1 VNKKSISSGD
11 TETIKQEI
19 RKLIEKY
26 DRVAEE
32 KRINQ
37 YNEEMTKKDFILP
50 LFRALGWNTEDSSEV
65 SAEEKISKKRADY
78 SFRINGIPKFFLE
91 AKPIKADLNK
101 PEYIEQ
107 AINYAW
113 HKGCPWAVLTDFEN
127 IKIYNA
133 EWKSENPIQQNLLKD
148 IPCPS
153 FIERFDELFLLSK
166 ESFEKGL
173 LDKEAEKWGKRTKK
187 ISVDKQLL
195 TDFTR
200 FRELLSKN
208 ITKLNQSKNITEEDL
223 DEAVQRILD
232 RLIFIRNCED
242 RELEAK
248 TLISGY
254 REWESRGR
262 GQLIKSLR
270 NIFIDFDKKYN
281 SKIFANHLCDSLD
294 IDNEV
299 LHEIIEGLYYTKDKS
314 VSYDFSAIDADVLG
328 TIYEQYLGNILRK
341 SEKRAKLTEN
351 HMHRKEQ
358 GIYYTPTY
366 IVDFIVKNTLGELLK
381 DKKIN
386 VEKIRILD
394 PACGSGSFLI
404 KAFDILNKYWMEKDK
419 TYDQLHLDY
428 TGTGE
433 SYSKKIGIL
442 QNSIFGVDLDKQ
454 AVEIAQLNL
463 LLRITEKGQRLPLLQ
478 QNIKCGNSL
487 IDDPAIAGDKAFK
500 WEEEFKQIMDEGGFD
515 VVIGNPPY
523 VRADVDNI
531 SYQKQRKEMESSGQY
546 ETLYEKWDLYI
557 AFIERGLKLLKEGGR
572 FSFIISNSFNTSK
585 YADKLKKYILDN
597 YYLKQIDFF
606 KNVEVFKGVGVESVI
621 LTIEKTKAKRK
632 TRRILHINSFD
643 NYTELTPSDDI
654 VKMFRISTEIDFDK
668 KIENTQLLGEIC
680 YLSVGMVLNAN
691 EKTAKGEFKKDEL
704 ISNIKDAIH
713 TKSYV
718 EAEDITRY
726 FIKHLRYLEW
736 NTNRIPKKIRRP
748 TFPELYI
755 HTKLIRGRTTD
766 AIFDENQLVC
776 NDGCIVIVPFSELKG
791 VNNRSIEGSIKKWS
805 NKNRNQLEE
814 ISKEFNLKY
823 ILGILNS
830 KFAKFYLNTIR
841 RHRIE
846 YYFYPDDI
854 KNLPIKIVPESQQ
867 QLLIQL
873 VDKMLSLN
881 KRLNEIGDKKTDE
894 RADIEEE
901 IKHTDNEIDEL
912 VYKIYGI
919 TEEEKKIIEESLK

>member
-1 VNKKSISSGD
+1 VNKKGITSGD
-11 TETIKQEI
+11 TEVIKQEI
-19 RKLIEKY
+19 KKLVEKY
-26 DRVAEE
+26 NRVAEE

-50 LFRALGWNTEDSSEV
+50 LFHALGWNTEDSSEV

-101 PEYIEQ
+101 PEYTEQ

-148 IPCPS
+148 ISCSS

-166 ESFEKGL
+166 EGFEKSL

-223 DEAVQRILD
+223 DEVVQRILD

-270 NIFIDFDKKYN
+270 DIFIDFDKKYN

-294 IDNEV
+294 IDNEI

-314 VSYDFSAIDADVLG
+314 VSYDFSAIEADVLG

-341 SEKRAKLTEN
+341 SDKRAKLTEN

-394 PACGSGSFLI
+394 PACGSGSFLT
-404 KAFDILNKYWMEKDK
+404 KAFDVLNEYWMRKDK

-433 SYSKKIGIL
+433 FYSKKIGIL
-442 QNSIFGVDLDKQ
+442 QNNIFGVDLDKQ

-500 WEEEFKQIMDEGGFD
+500 WEEEFKQIMNEGGFD

-523 VRADVDNI
+523 VNIHSLSKEDIDFYRFKYFSADHQFDLFALFIEKAISLLREGGKFGFIVPALVLRGYQYTKIRKHMFDQSKIDIIYELGDNVFEGVQMPTCI
-531 SYQKQRKEMESSGQY
+531 LILEKCSNFKSKINSQFSYVIRTQKELSQFRQTERKQSDLKETDDYIIEGLTGPASKEILIKMESGLPL
-546 ETLYEKWDLYI
+546 EVI
-557 AFIERGLKLLKEGGR
+557 AKVNRGLELSKKHEGISDEQKEKEDLPILSGEEIARYVIKKTKFIRRQLYNKFSKDSEFFENEKLLIRETGAR
-572 FSFIISNSFNTSK
+572 
-585 YADKLKKYILDN
+585 
-597 YYLKQIDFF
+597 
-606 KNVEVFKGVGVESVI
+606 
-621 LTIEKTKAKRK
+621 LTAVY
-632 TRRILHINSFD
+632 D
-643 NYTELTPSDDI
+643 
-654 VKMFRISTEIDFDK
+654 
-668 KIENTQLLGEIC
+668 
-680 YLSVGMVLNAN
+680 
-691 EKTAKGEFKKDEL
+691 
-704 ISNIKDAIH
+704 
-713 TKSYV
+713 
-718 EAEDITRY
+718 
-726 FIKHLRYLEW
+726 
-736 NTNRIPKKIRRP
+736 
-748 TFPELYI
+748 
-755 HTKLIRGRTTD
+755 
-766 AIFDENQLVC
+766 
-776 NDGCIVIVPFSELKG
+776 
-791 VNNRSIEGSIKKWS
+791 NRSMINLRSLYNIRTKDKMP
-805 NKNRNQLEE
+805 
-814 ISKEFNLKY
+814 LKY
-823 ILGILNS
+823 ILALLNS
-830 KFAKFYLNTIR
+830 KLFQYYYSMKFKASTDTFPKIR
-841 RHRIE
+841 IAQV
-846 YYFYPDDI
+846 
-854 KNLPIKIVPESQQ
+854 KKMPIKSDKKYEAT
-867 QLLIQL
+867 LITL

>member
-1 VNKKSISSGD
+1 VNKKGITSGN

-19 RKLIEKY
+19 KKLIEKY
-26 DRVAEE
+26 NRVAEE

-50 LFRALGWNTEDSSEV
+50 LFHALGWNTEDSSEV

-101 PEYIEQ
+101 PEYTEQ

-148 IPCPS
+148 IPCSS

-166 ESFEKGL
+166 EGFEKGL

-242 RELEAK
+242 RELEAR

-314 VSYDFSAIDADVLG
+314 VSYDFSAIEADVLG

-341 SEKRAKLTEN
+341 SDKRAKLTEN
-351 HMHRKEQ
+351 HAHRKEQ

-381 DKKIN
+381 DKKVN

-404 KAFDILNKYWMEKDK
+404 KAFDVLNEYWMGKDK

-433 SYSKKIGIL
+433 FYSKKIGIL
-442 QNSIFGVDLDKQ
+442 QNNIFGVDLDKQ
-454 AVEIAQLNL
+454 AVEITQLNL

-487 IDDPAIAGDKAFK
+487 IDDPLIAGDKAFK
-500 WEEEFKQIMDEGGFD
+500 WEEEFKQIIDEGSFD

-523 VRADVDNI
+523 VNIHSLSKEDIDFYRFKYFSADYQFDLFALFIEKAISLLREGGKFGFIVPALVLRGYQYTKIRKHMFDQTKIDIIYELGDNVFEGVQMPTCI
-531 SYQKQRKEMESSGQY
+531 LILEKCSNFKSKTNSRFSYVIRTQKELSQFRQTERKQSDLKETDDYIIEGLTGPASKEILMKMESGLPL
-546 ETLYEKWDLYI
+546 EVI
-557 AFIERGLKLLKEGGR
+557 AKVNRGLELSKKHEGISDEQKEKEDLPILSGEEIARYVIKKTKFIRRQLYNKFSKDSEFFENEKLLIRETGAR
-572 FSFIISNSFNTSK
+572 
-585 YADKLKKYILDN
+585 
-597 YYLKQIDFF
+597 
-606 KNVEVFKGVGVESVI
+606 
-621 LTIEKTKAKRK
+621 LTAVY
-632 TRRILHINSFD
+632 D
-643 NYTELTPSDDI
+643 
-654 VKMFRISTEIDFDK
+654 
-668 KIENTQLLGEIC
+668 
-680 YLSVGMVLNAN
+680 
-691 EKTAKGEFKKDEL
+691 
-704 ISNIKDAIH
+704 
-713 TKSYV
+713 
-718 EAEDITRY
+718 
-726 FIKHLRYLEW
+726 
-736 NTNRIPKKIRRP
+736 
-748 TFPELYI
+748 
-755 HTKLIRGRTTD
+755 
-766 AIFDENQLVC
+766 
-776 NDGCIVIVPFSELKG
+776 
-791 VNNRSIEGSIKKWS
+791 NRSMINLRSLYNIRTKDKMP
-805 NKNRNQLEE
+805 
-814 ISKEFNLKY
+814 LKY
-823 ILGILNS
+823 ILALLNS
-830 KFAKFYLNTIR
+830 KLFQYYYSMKFKASTDIFPKIR
-841 RHRIE
+841 IAQV
-846 YYFYPDDI
+846 
-854 KNLPIKIVPESQQ
+854 KKMPIKSDKKYEAT
-867 QLLIQL
+867 LITL

-919 TEEEKKIIEESLK
+919 TDEEKKIIEESLK